1 MIDAPPPDT
10 WLYDVAVVGG
20 GINGAGIARDAAGRG
35 LSVLLCEQDDLASHT
50 SSASSKLIHGG
61 LRYLEHY
68 EFSLVAHALAEREV
82 LLRNAPH
89 IVRPLRFVLPHV
101 PGLRPRWMMRLGLF
115 LYDHLDLRRDKL
127 LAGSR
132 HVRLADHPAGPA
144 LRPEYVDAYEYSD
157 AWVDDARLVVLSA
170 LDAAERGATI
180 LTRTRCARAAREAGE
195 WRLDLEGASPGTVRA
210 RVLVNASG
218 PWVGTLLRDVVAANQ
233 PPEEPVRLVKGSHIV
248 VPRRFDHRYAYI
260 FQNPDR
266 RVVFALP
273 YEREFTLIGT
283 TELDFTGDPASATID
298 DAEVAYLCETA
309 NRFFERPTRPDEVVH
324 SFSGVRPLVGDEQ
337 PNASAVSRD
346 YRLELD
352 RGPAGD
358 APPLLSVI
366 GGKITTYRRLGEE
379 AVDRLAPLLDCSA
392 PAWTSTAPLPGG
404 DVGPGGPKAFED
416 ALAGSHAWLPAELRR
431 RFARSYGTR
440 TLELLGTANS
450 MAGLGEELGAGL
462 TERELRYLVD
472 HEWARTPED
481 VLWRRTRLGLR
492 ADAAMTARVERWL
505 DRELAARLGGPARA
519 ETAAPEG

>member
-1 MIDAPPPDT
+1 
-10 WLYDVAVVGG
+10 
-20 GINGAGIARDAAGRG
+20 
-35 LSVLLCEQDDLASHT
+35 
-50 SSASSKLIHGG
+50 
-61 LRYLEHY
+61 
-68 EFSLVAHALAEREV
+68 
-82 LLRNAPH
+82 
-89 IVRPLRFVLPHV
+89 VR
-101 PGLRPRWMMRLGLF
+101 
-115 LYDHLDLRRDKL
+115 
-127 LAGSR
+127 A
-132 HVRLADHPAGPA
+132 
-144 LRPEYVDAYEYSD
+144 
-157 AWVDDARLVVLSA
+157 
-170 LDAAERGATI
+170 I
-180 LTRTRCARAAREAGE
+180 REAGE
-195 WRLDLEGASPGTVRA
+195 WRLDLEGASPGFVRA
-210 RVLVNASG
+210 RVLVNAGG
-218 PWVGTLLRDVVAANQ
+218 PWVGTLLRDVVEANRRA
-233 PPEEPVRLVKGSHIV
+233 EEPVRLVKGSHIV

-273 YEREFTLIGT
+273 YERDFTLIGT
-283 TELDFTGDPASATID
+283 TELDFTGDPATPTID

-309 NRFFERPTRPDEVVH
+309 NRFFQRPTTPDDVVH

-416 ALAGSHAWLPAELRR
+416 ALALSHAWLPVELRR
-431 RFARSYGTR
+431 RLARSYGTR
-440 TLELLGTANS
+440 ALELLGTASS
-450 MAGLGEELGAGL
+450 MASLGEDLGAGL

-472 HEWARTPED
+472 HEWARTAED

-505 DRELAARLGGPARA
+505 DRELTARLGGPERA